1 MGLHYECQA
10 CGRRLT
16 VPEELYASKIRG
28 RMVTVKCKGCGAPVG
43 IDGTLP
49 PPAPAES
56 DGKISIAAT
65 PSDPAGGLGPA
76 LNAPPPS
83 ITLAANDEPTVD
95 TEHLGPPEPKASAAA
110 PDRSVKAK
118 TKRNSRP
125 AIAKKKNSDSPKPVP
140 PDESQNWV
148 TEQPDVSTFAID
160 ASWDEPVEEVSRFS
174 HVDGP
179 IPFRLPTALIGRYA
193 LFDQFAEGG
202 IATVHFGR
210 IDGAGGFSRIVAI
223 KRLLPH
229 LVKDNEFTE
238 MLLKEARLAARVRHP
253 NVVPTLDVVA
263 SQGDVLL
270 ILEYVHG
277 ESLSALCR
285 TQAKFVK
292 DHMPVDIAVAVMLDL
307 LSGLCAVHE
316 ATDEKGRLLGLV
328 HRDISPPNVVVGAD
342 GYSRVLDFGI
352 AKALEHIEESM
363 PNRLKGKIGYMAP
376 EQIRGE
382 GASQRSDVFA
392 AGVILWELLATRR
405 LFASSIESDRMKQ
418 IVSGNYPRLSRFRPG
433 LSRQLDQVTTRALA
447 VNPADRFAN
456 SREFADALEQA
467 AARASARRVAQWV
480 SDLAAKTLSDRA
492 RMIAQVENWN
502 PGAEIPLNST
512 PFASERPLAPSSP
525 PQAATS
531 PAPPAAAVPAPGAAV
546 PLAPRHAS
554 PPAAKPRN
562 ESRYGTR
569 ASLLLVLSCIVLAI
583 ALYYTLWR

>member
-1 MGLHYECQA
+1 MGHHFTCQA

-16 VPEELYASKIRG
+16 VPEALYANKIRG
-28 RMVTVKCKGCGAPVG
+28 RVVTVKCKGCGAPVG
-43 IDGTLP
+43 IDGTIP
-49 PPAPAES
+49 PPAIETTNDGAGNPSEPANS
-56 DGKISIAAT
+56 PARATSAPTISLT
-65 PSDPAGGLGPA
+65 
-76 LNAPPPS
+76 
-83 ITLAANDEPTVD
+83 ANDEPTEDRAHIRTSRPDSENASVTNHFSETQTKKTLKAGKGASKKASKSSPNLKSDD
-95 TEHLGPPEPKASAAA
+95 TYSPVTRPIDDEPEPS
-110 PDRSVKAK
+110 
-118 TKRNSRP
+118 
-125 AIAKKKNSDSPKPVP
+125 
-140 PDESQNWV
+140 E
-148 TEQPDVSTFAID
+148 FAID
-160 ASWDEPVEEVSRFS
+160 ASWDTLEDDPDAKRFS

-179 IPFRLPTALIGRYA
+179 IPVRSPSARIGRYA

-229 LVKDNEFTE
+229 LVRNDEFTQ
-238 MLLKEARLAARVRHP
+238 MLLKEAQLAARVRHP

-285 TQAKFVK
+285 IQAKTIK
-292 DHMPVDIAVAVMLDL
+292 DHVPVDVAVAVVLDL

-342 GYSRVLDFGI
+342 GYSRILDFGI

-405 LFASSIESDRMKQ
+405 LFASSVESDRMKQ
-418 IVSGNYPRLSRFRPG
+418 IVSGNYPRLGRFRPG
-433 LSRQLDQVTTRALA
+433 LARPLERVVTRALA
-447 VNPADRFAN
+447 VDPGERFAN

-480 SDLAAKTLSDRA
+480 KDLAAQTLLHRA
-492 RMIAQVENWN
+492 RMMAQVENWS
-502 PGAEIPLNST
+502 PGADLALNSS
-512 PFASERPLAPSSP
+512 PFAADMPLTNALVATTPPPPVATDASAEHRSLSKAPSK
-525 PQAATS
+525 
-531 PAPPAAAVPAPGAAV
+531 AAVSGQ
-546 PLAPRHAS
+546 RGSS
-554 PPAAKPRN
+554 PSIA
-562 ESRYGTR
+562 TW
-569 ASLLLVLSCIVLAI
+569 LLLISCVVLLL
-583 ALYYTLWR
+583 ALYYVFWR